1 MEIEVRID
9 SSRREPKVVIF
20 TDRMTEEVDA
30 IVKRLSGGQPQLLAG
45 FREGMLEILDPQT
58 VLRVY
63 AAADGSV
70 TYVSRRYVSKIKQ
83 VLGI

>member
-30 IVKRLSGGQPQLLAG
+30 IVKRPVSYTHLDVYKRQILVMPGWVLTSPCGGS
-45 FREGMLEILDPQT
+45 MLPPPSIT
-58 VLRVY
+58 
-63 AAADGSV
+63 S
-70 TYVSRRYVSKIKQ
+70 I
-83 VLGI
+83 

>member
-63 AAADGSV
+63 AAAG
-70 TYVSRRYVSKIKQ
+70 
-83 VLGI
+83 